1 MKKTLSY
8 LKKTKKEVILGPLF
22 KMLEVCFELCVP
34 LIVSQ
39 IVDKG
44 IKGEG
49 GLIYILLMCCVLLIF
64 ACLGLTS
71 TIIAQYFSAKAACKL
86 ATNLRNDL
94 FKKIQSLQYSD
105 LDELGL
111 STLVTRM
118 TSDVNQVQTGVNMTL
133 RLLLRSPA
141 VIIGAVIV
149 SFTISKEVGLVFL
162 CTVPTLFL
170 VVFLI
175 MYFSIPLFNK
185 SQEKLDRVVEL
196 TRENL
201 VGVRVI
207 RAFNKQE
214 QEIKTY
220 QKENNTLF
228 KSQLF
233 VGRLSTLINPLTY
246 ALINIFIIVL
256 IYVSGLNVQAGNLS
270 QGDSIALYNLSS
282 QILVETI
289 KFASLIITVSRS
301 IASSNRID
309 KILSIESKYD
319 VHDYAGGDDNY
330 IIEFNHVSMSY
341 KKGDK
346 YSLKD
351 INFKVKKGQT
361 VGIIGGTGSG
371 KTTLINVMNHFYDI
385 NQGTIYFEGKDIA
398 SYPLEYL
405 HDQISLVPQKAKLF
419 AGTIKENLL
428 WGNKDA
434 TDEDLTRAIKASQSE
449 DIIKKKKD
457 GINEIVEQNG
467 NNFSGGQK
475 QRLCIARALVK
486 KAKILILDDSSSAL
500 DYATDAKLRHAL
512 LNFDKSL
519 TTFIISQRTS
529 SLMHCDQIL
538 VLDNGELVGVG
549 THEELL
555 KNCEVYQ
562 EIHNSQF
569 SSEVKENEK

>member
-44 IKGEG
+44 IKDNN
-49 GLIYILLMCCVLLIF
+49 LTYILLMCVVLLIF
-64 ACLGLTS
+64 ACLGLAS
-71 TIIAQYFSAKAACKL
+71 TIVAQYYSAKAACKL

-207 RAFNKQE
+207 RAFNKQK
-214 QEIKTY
+214 QEI
-220 QKENNTLF
+220 
-228 KSQLF
+228 
-233 VGRLSTLINPLTY
+233 
-246 ALINIFIIVL
+246 
-256 IYVSGLNVQAGNLS
+256 
-270 QGDSIALYNLSS
+270 
-282 QILVETI
+282 
-289 KFASLIITVSRS
+289 
-301 IASSNRID
+301 
-309 KILSIESKYD
+309 
-319 VHDYAGGDDNY
+319 
-330 IIEFNHVSMSY
+330 M
-341 KKGDK
+341 
-346 YSLKD
+346 
-351 INFKVKKGQT
+351 
-361 VGIIGGTGSG
+361 
-371 KTTLINVMNHFYDI
+371 
-385 NQGTIYFEGKDIA
+385 
-398 SYPLEYL
+398 
-405 HDQISLVPQKAKLF
+405 
-419 AGTIKENLL
+419 
-428 WGNKDA
+428 
-434 TDEDLTRAIKASQSE
+434 
-449 DIIKKKKD
+449 
-457 GINEIVEQNG
+457 
-467 NNFSGGQK
+467 
-475 QRLCIARALVK
+475 
-486 KAKILILDDSSSAL
+486 
-500 DYATDAKLRHAL
+500 
-512 LNFDKSL
+512 
-519 TTFIISQRTS
+519 
-529 SLMHCDQIL
+529 
-538 VLDNGELVGVG
+538 
-549 THEELL
+549 
-555 KNCEVYQ
+555 
-562 EIHNSQF
+562 
-569 SSEVKENEK
+569 

>member
-34 LIVSQ
+34 LIVSK
-39 IVDKG
+39 IVDNG
-44 IKGEG
+44 IKNDDFT
-49 GLIYILLMCCVLLIF
+49 YILLMCGVLLIF

-71 TIIAQYFSAKAACKL
+71 TIIAQYYSAKAACKL

-105 LDELGL
+105 LDEVGL

-118 TSDVNQVQTGVNMTL
+118 TSDVNQVQIGVNMTL

-141 VIIGAVIV
+141 VIIGAVVV
-149 SFTISKEVGLVFL
+149 SFTISKEAGLVFL

-207 RAFNKQE
+207 RAFNKQQ
-214 QEIKTY
+214 QEIKNY
-220 QKENNTLF
+220 QKENNILF

-246 ALINIFIIVL
+246 ALINIFIVIL
-256 IYVSGLNVQAGNLS
+256 IYVSGLNVQAGNLT

-309 KILSIESKYD
+309 NILSIESKYD
-319 VHDYAGGDDNY
+319 IHNHEGGDDKY

-341 KKGDK
+341 RTSDK
-346 YSLKD
+346 NSLKD
-351 INFKVKKGQT
+351 ISFKVKKGQT
-361 VGIIGGTGSG
+361 IGIIGGTGSG

-428 WGNKDA
+428 WGNKNA
-434 TDEDLTRAIKASQSE
+434 TDEEITKAIKASQSE

-475 QRLCIARALVK
+475 QRLCIARALIK

-512 LNFDKSL
+512 LNFDNTL
-519 TTFIISQRTS
+519 TIFMISQRTS

-538 VLDNGELVGVG
+538 VLDNGELVGIG

-555 KNCEVYQ
+555 NNCEVYK
-562 EIHNSQF
+562 EIYNSQF
-569 SSEVKENEK
+569 SSEVNEDEE